1 MKWFEDIDWEK
12 LSLLIVSVAALIA
25 SVDVLL
31 VTVIKVMK

>member
-1 MKWFEDIDWEK
+1 MKWFEDIDWGK
-12 LSLLIVSVAALIA
+12 LSLLIVSIAALIA